1 MSKDYLSI
9 GLAFVIAGGALALPA
24 ASGLPAA
31 NRGGEMSA
39 MNLDR
44 CPYYPSPVRCQA
56 GTTVHMTTGMAG
68 GRTDAATDA
77 FM

>member
-9 GLAFVIAGGALALPA
+9 GLAFVIAGGALA
-24 ASGLPAA
+24 LPAA

-56 GTTVHMTTGMAG
+56 GTTVHMTTAMAG